1 MDPLSVSL
9 DFLEFPPSHT
19 CDGGNLSPRI
29 YLKKISPAAVSVAVM
44 VFNPFEKSC
53 CSFTPWICW
62 NLPPSPV
69 IPEGIPPGEMVT
81 APVPGRA
88 GDHGPWYDR
97 LYRPLP
103 CPGDHDPVPVQ
114 GIHPGH
120 DAGSPSRRGQACA
133 GRSTERTCPPVRGN
147 CGGCLAVKSDGI
159 REEPSEQPSGR
170 AVPGMGGIQHLPVSP
185 SLTPS
190 RANEQL

>member
-1 MDPLSVSL
+1 MQGVCSSFSMDPLTVSL

-69 IPEGIPPGEMVT
+69 IAEGIPHGEMVT
-81 APVPGRA
+81 TPVQA
-88 GDHGPWYDR
+88 
-97 LYRPLP
+97 
-103 CPGDHDPVPVQ
+103 VQ
-114 GIHPGH
+114 GITDHGTVGYTGP
-120 DAGSPSRRGQACA
+120 
-133 GRSTERTCPPVRGN
+133 CPPPGTMIRYQFRVYVLDTMLDIPPGADKHTLVAALK
-147 CGGCLAVKSDGI
+147 GHVLQYGETAAV
-159 REEPSEQPSGR
+159 
-170 AVPGMGGIQHLPVSP
+170 A
-185 SLTPS
+185 S
-190 RANEQL
+190 R